1 MEEII
6 MKIKKGKSVDEI
18 EIQAAGITLLM
29 AAGLVFVNFL
39 VMLIPN
45 DIIRF
50 SIIGIELLGLTV
62 VGYILLKAVEDIVDK
77 SR

>member
-1 MEEII
+1 